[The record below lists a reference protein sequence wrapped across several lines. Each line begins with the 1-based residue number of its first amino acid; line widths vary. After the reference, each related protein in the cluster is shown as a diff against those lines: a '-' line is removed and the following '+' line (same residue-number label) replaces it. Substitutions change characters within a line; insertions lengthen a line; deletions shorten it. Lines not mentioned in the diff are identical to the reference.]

1 MWELVFLIIVVLA
14 TFGVTVW
21 VLVDCYQ
28 KSNCLETASSVLN
41 SGGTS
46 GGTSGGNSGGA
57 SVDGEAVYTQDG
69 FNYQSHQSHLTRQNQ
84 HIPAGLSL
92 QPDPQGC
99 VVEGTE
105 AKQFK
110 LANHETGAVGMH
122 LESDGAN
129 FQTSV
134 VVGQTEV
141 FFMPLPPGESA
152 VDCEFDVVE
161 GDVVTVTVRNST
173 RQRMRLVNCTLTSA

>member
-46 GGTSGGNSGGA
+46 GGNSGGGSA
-57 SVDGEAVYTQDG
+57 DGGAVYTQDG
-69 FNYQSHQSHLTRQNQ
+69 FNYQSHQSHQTHQNHQNQ

-141 FFMPLPPGESA
+141 FFMPLPTGESA

>member
-1 MWELVFLIIVVLA
+1 M
-14 TFGVTVW
+14 
-21 VLVDCYQ
+21 
-28 KSNCLETASSVLN
+28 
-41 SGGTS
+41 
-46 GGTSGGNSGGA
+46 
-57 SVDGEAVYTQDG
+57 
-69 FNYQSHQSHLTRQNQ
+69 
-84 HIPAGLSL
+84 

-99 VVEGTE
+99 VVEGAE

-141 FFMPLPPGESA
+141 FFMPLPPSESA

-173 RQRMRLVNCTLTSA
+173 RQRMRLVNFSLTSA

>member
-28 KSNCLETASSVLN
+28 KSNNCLESTASGTA
-41 SGGTS
+41 SGTASTAMSAES
-46 GGTSGGNSGGA
+46 GLAHRQDGA
-57 SVDGEAVYTQDG
+57 S
-69 FNYQSHQSHLTRQNQ
+69 YQMHQSYAPQPTQQTPR
-84 HIPAGLSL
+84 GLSL
-92 QPDPQGC
+92 EPDPQGC

-110 LANHETGAVGMH
+110 LAHHETGVVGMH

-141 FFMPLPPGESA
+141 FFMPLPSGESS

-161 GDVVTVTVRNST
+161 GEVVTVTVRNST
-173 RQRMRLVNCTLTSA
+173 RQRMRLLNCTLTAS